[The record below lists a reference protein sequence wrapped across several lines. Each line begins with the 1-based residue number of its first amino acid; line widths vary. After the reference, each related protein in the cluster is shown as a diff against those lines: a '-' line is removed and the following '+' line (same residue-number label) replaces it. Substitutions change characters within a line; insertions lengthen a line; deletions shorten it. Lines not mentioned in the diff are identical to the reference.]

1 MAGRPDRWP
10 EGRRC
15 GRKARGKARMLGG
28 WLEANYRERPEGQ
41 EVVEGSAEGAEG
53 LPDR

>member
-1 MAGRPDRWP
+1 MAGRLDGWL

-15 GRKARGKARMLGG
+15 GQKARGKARMLGG
-28 WLEANYRERPEGQ
+28 WLEASYRERPESQ
-41 EVVEGSAEGAEG
+41 EVNEGSSEGAEG